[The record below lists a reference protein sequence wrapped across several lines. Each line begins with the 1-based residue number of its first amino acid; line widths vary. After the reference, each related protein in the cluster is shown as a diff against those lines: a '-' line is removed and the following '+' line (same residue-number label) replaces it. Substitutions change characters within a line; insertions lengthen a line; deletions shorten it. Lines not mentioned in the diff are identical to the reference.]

1 MFDNTETNIH
11 PCKSIKKV
19 KIKDILKIHRENG
32 LIGTIIMQNKHDPNQ
47 VLMMGFEDH
56 ETALRAMADM
66 FAFHD
71 ANITEDVETFEKMLD
86 EALSDKD
93 ESEVSKAE

>member
-1 MFDNTETNIH
+1 MFDNTETNFQS
-11 PCKSIKKV
+11 CKSIKKLKV
-19 KIKDILKIHRENG
+19 KDLLKLHRSAG
-32 LIGTIIMQNKHDPNQ
+32 LIGTIIMQNKHDPSQ

-86 EALSDKD
+86 EAFGNKD
-93 ESEVSKAE
+93 DNVESKHE